1 MQITLMTEL
10 HSNTSGTSGTRKRA
24 GVKQMIRHHLKVDMT
39 PMVDLGFLLITF
51 FVMTAELAKP
61 TTTPL
66 YMPKDEDPPTELG
79 KSNALTLL
87 IGDNK
92 VYYYNGDWEKASQT
106 GAILETKLTGKDDLR
121 KIICDKQGL
130 LDISQRHKEGRD
142 GLMMLIKPGSSASY
156 KTVVDVLDEATISRV
171 KKYAIVKL
179 TGEERKWLESQ

>member
-1 MQITLMTEL
+1 MTEL
-10 HSNTSGTSGTRKRA
+10 HSATNGVAGTRKRA
-24 GVKQMIRHHLKVDMT
+24 GVQLMIKHHLKPDMT

-66 YMPKDEDPPTELG
+66 YMPKDGPPTKLG
-79 KSNALTLL
+79 KPNALTVL

-92 VYYYNGDWEKASQT
+92 VYYYNGDWEEAIET
-106 GAILETKLTGKDDLR
+106 GAIHETKLAGKDDLR
-121 KIICDKQGL
+121 KIIRDKQRL
-130 LDISQRHKEGRD
+130 LDSTQRHKEGRD

-171 KKYAIVKL
+171 KKYAVVKL
-179 TGEERKWLESQ
+179 TSEESSWLQEHK